1 MEFKGKKIVTR
12 IIPRNGLVTLI
23 AIRESK
29 SIISTRNY
37 AGSKSN
43 ALDDDGYPFAAAWS
57 LKNITFSEGSTVE
70 WEYEVNHYDM
80 SNGVS
85 LGRPKYGGGIRVKK
99 NNYLWGGPVLIGEK
113 QYRIF
118 IPPIRASLPNTQ
130 MQQTLH
136 VTVLGMQQPE
146 EQGHDFGREKI
157 IGPECFPLL
166 TILTNTAT
174 GYDTMYMWM
183 VDQGLSPGMKNA
195 NSPDSPSQ
203 PFGILPKSEKRR

>member
-1 MEFKGKKIVTR
+1 LEFKGKKIVTR

-99 NNYLWGGPVLIGEK
+99 NNYLWGGARLNRRKTISYFYTSDPC
-113 QYRIF
+113 IF
-118 IPPIRASLPNTQ
+118 TEYPNA
-130 MQQTLH
+130 
-136 VTVLGMQQPE
+136 
-146 EQGHDFGREKI
+146 
-157 IGPECFPLL
+157 
-166 TILTNTAT
+166 TNTSCNSSGHAT
-174 GYDTMYMWM
+174 AGRAGT
-183 VDQGLSPGMKNA
+183 
-195 NSPDSPSQ
+195 
-203 PFGILPKSEKRR
+203 